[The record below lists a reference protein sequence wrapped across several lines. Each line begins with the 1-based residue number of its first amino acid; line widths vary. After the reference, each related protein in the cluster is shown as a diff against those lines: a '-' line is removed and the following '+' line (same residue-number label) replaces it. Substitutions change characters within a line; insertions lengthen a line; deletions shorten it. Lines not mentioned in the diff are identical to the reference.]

1 MIDKKFFVALIVV
14 ASVFITLAVQA
25 EIKTYTGVGED
36 YANQYEKQEDAK
48 FRALKCAIEDAKKQA
63 GVGLKSYS
71 RSINSELVD
80 DEISTIT
87 SNSYKIVGD
96 VKYERLPPTKLPGS
110 RGLIVIG
117 WKVTVDVDVDD
128 AEVKNWFKRD
138 AEEKKALINRNR
150 AAEEAFNE
158 DIQTADDL
166 KKRAA
171 GTLTEIEE
179 FDLKHEVEAAN
190 NDFQVNQ
197 KIEEGNRL
205 NYENKPAEATK
216 KYKEAWDAK
225 FFDGVGE
232 YRASVDEDLEIA
244 KQRSFDEAKQAATEN
259 VLNFSVLPNAKMYVK
274 SFSKSVGIDFDE
286 EMERATMQ
294 VLMESE
300 KTVEVVDVKRQI
312 IPVDDSH
319 LLIRTYV
326 RVKIILTINT
336 KGIDEWVAQRR

>member
-36 YANQYEKQEDAK
+36 YANQYETQEDAK

-71 RSINSELVD
+71 RSINSELVE

-117 WKVTVDVDVDD
+117 WRATVDVDVDD
-128 AEVKNWFKRD
+128 AEVKDWFKRD
-138 AEEKKALINRNR
+138 ADEKKALINRNR

-158 DIQTADDL
+158 DIKKANEL
-166 KKRAA
+166 KRRAA
-171 GTLTEIEE
+171 NVSTEVDE

-190 NDFQVNQ
+190 NDLQVNQ

-205 NYENKPAEATK
+205 NYEEKPDEALE
-216 KYKEAWDAK
+216 KYGEALEIKFVDA
-225 FFDGVGE
+225 VGE
-232 YRASVDEDLEIA
+232 YYVNLYDDIESAKKKAREEALKNAREKVGVYITTNSNGEIETVTAPLRDITED
-244 KQRSFDEAKQAATEN
+244 S
-259 VLNFSVLPNAKMYVK
+259 Y
-274 SFSKSVGIDFDE
+274 
-286 EMERATMQ
+286 
-294 VLMESE
+294 
-300 KTVEVVDVKRQI
+300 QI
-312 IPVDDSH
+312 IPEEFGMRV
-319 LLIRTYV
+319 RANV
-326 RVKIILTINT
+326 RVRYNSDDVENFFKYVKKFYAIH
-336 KGIDEWVAQRR
+336 